1 MKLPKMKRRK
11 VIPMIIFKKS
21 KTEKVDFFKQ
31 PYDGVTMRGA
41 LPEDTKIIYQAV
53 QKGEKLTVDRYG
65 HVYTSDGRWIAEV
78 VGR

>member
-1 MKLPKMKRRK
+1 M
-11 VIPMIIFKKS
+11 IPMIIFKKS

-53 QKGEKLTVDRYG
+53 QKGEKLTVTVMSIRL
-65 HVYTSDGRWIAEV
+65 TEDGSRKL
-78 VGR
+78 

>member
-1 MKLPKMKRRK
+1 
-11 VIPMIIFKKS
+11 MIIFKKS

-53 QKGEKLTVDRYG
+53 QKGEKLTVTVMSIRL
-65 HVYTSDGRWIAEV
+65 TEDGSRKL
-78 VGR
+78 

>member
-1 MKLPKMKRRK
+1 M
-11 VIPMIIFKKS
+11 FNA
-21 KTEKVDFFKQ
+21 
-31 PYDGVTMRGA
+31 TMRGA

-53 QKGEKLTVDRYG
+53 QKGEKLMVDRYG